1 MGARDISG
9 WEARP
14 GRRSRR
20 WVAAGAA
27 PGVRP
32 SGRRWRDGG
41 TGRKWKCPSWRII
54 TLQDMWK
61 NIFSSGVKKK
71 MIHCI
76 SSSEQKKH
84 GPICQKTATKKRK
97 TFDSSRQRAEGTDI
111 PTVKPLKPRPEPP
124 KKPSNWRRKHEEFI
138 ATIRAAKGLDQA
150 LKEGGRLPPPPPPS
164 YDPDYIQCPYCQR
177 RFNENAA
184 DRHINFC
191 KEQAARISNKGK
203 FSTDTKG
210 KVTSR
215 PQYKPPALKKSNSPG
230 TASGSSRLPQPSA
243 ISKTIVGAPS
253 GKASSVSGPLGSKLQ
268 TSSPSHKGVAAPH
281 AGANIR
287 PRNSTPPS
295 LARNP
300 VSAVLTSKRKTHA
313 ESYMAKPDGDF
324 VSALNGGNVKGLEGS
339 SSGHLPKFCHECGTK
354 FPVDW
359 AKFCCECG
367 VRRMVL

>member
-1 MGARDISG
+1 MLAGGRCGCVATARAGRWRALPECSGARGDGAMEELEENESVKVADLLPCKIC
-9 WEARP
+9 
-14 GRRSRR
+14 GRTFFPM
-20 WVAAGAA
+20 A
-27 PGVRP
+27 
-32 SGRRWRDGG
+32 
-41 TGRKWKCPSWRII
+41 
-54 TLQDMWK
+54 L
-61 NIFSSGVKKK
+61 
-71 MIHCI
+71 
-76 SSSEQKKH
+76 KKH

-150 LKEGGRLPPPPPPS
+150 LKEGGKLPPPPPPS

-203 FSTDTKG
+203 FLTDAKG
-210 KVTSR
+210 KGPSR
-215 PQYKPPALKKSNSPG
+215 TQYKPPALKKSNSPG
-230 TASGSSRLPQPSA
+230 TLSSGSSRLPQPSGT
-243 ISKTIVGAPS
+243 SKIAVGVPS
-253 GKASSVSGPLGSKLQ
+253 GKVSSINSSLGNRLQPL
-268 TSSPSHKGVAAPH
+268 SPSHKAPH
-281 AGANIR
+281 TGTNIK

-300 VSAVLTSKRKTHA
+300 ASGVHTSKRKTYG
-313 ESYMAKPDGDF
+313 ESYIARSDGDCL
-324 VSALNGGNVKGLEGS
+324 SSLNGGNIKSLEGTS
-339 SSGHLPKFCHECGTK
+339 PAHLPKFCHECGTK
-354 FPVDW
+354 YPVEW

-367 VRRMVL
+367 IRRMIL

>member
-1 MGARDISG
+1 MDGLEENGSVVQVGELLPCKIC
-9 WEARP
+9 
-14 GRRSRR
+14 GRTFFP
-20 WVAAGAA
+20 VA
-27 PGVRP
+27 
-32 SGRRWRDGG
+32 
-41 TGRKWKCPSWRII
+41 
-54 TLQDMWK
+54 L
-61 NIFSSGVKKK
+61 
-71 MIHCI
+71 
-76 SSSEQKKH
+76 KKH

-150 LKEGGRLPPPPPPS
+150 LKEGGKLPPPPPPS

-210 KVTSR
+210 KPASR
-215 PQYKPPALKKSNSPG
+215 TQYKPPAVKKSSSPG
-230 TASGSSRLPQPSA
+230 TTSSGSSRLPQPSGT
-243 ISKTIVGAPS
+243 SKPVVGLPS
-253 GKASSVSGPLGSKLQ
+253 GKVSSVNSSLGTKLQ
-268 TSSPSHKGVAAPH
+268 TLSPSHKGMAAPQTGKMGMLGPPLRTGRNMQKLYDCDTKSNSAIKRH
-281 AGANIR
+281 ELLPIYKTNIK

-300 VSAVLTSKRKTHA
+300 ASGALTNKRKTYGA
-313 ESYMAKPDGDF
+313 DSQVARPDGDYTSSF
-324 VSALNGGNVKGLEGS
+324 NGGSIRSTEGN

-354 FPVDW
+354 YPVEW

-367 VRRMVL
+367 VRRMLL

>member
-1 MGARDISG
+1 TKNLLIKFFSVLENGSVQVGELLPCKIC
-9 WEARP
+9 
-14 GRRSRR
+14 GRTFFP
-20 WVAAGAA
+20 VA
-27 PGVRP
+27 
-32 SGRRWRDGG
+32 
-41 TGRKWKCPSWRII
+41 
-54 TLQDMWK
+54 L
-61 NIFSSGVKKK
+61 
-71 MIHCI
+71 
-76 SSSEQKKH
+76 KKH

-150 LKEGGRLPPPPPPS
+150 LKEGGKLPPPPPPS

-210 KVTSR
+210 KATSR
-215 PQYKPPALKKSNSPG
+215 TQYKPPALKKSNSPG
-230 TASGSSRLPQPSA
+230 TVPSGSSRLPQPSGT
-243 ISKTIVGAPS
+243 SKTVVGVPS
-253 GKASSVSGPLGSKLQ
+253 GKVSSVSSSLGNKLQ
-268 TSSPSHKGVAAPH
+268 TLSPSHKGIAAPH
-281 AGANIR
+281 VGTNIK

-300 VSAVLTSKRKTHA
+300 SSGVVTNKRKTYT
-313 ESYMAKPDGDF
+313 ESYIARPDGDY
-324 VSALNGGNVKGLEGS
+324 VSSLNGGNTKVMEGNS
-339 SSGHLPKFCHECGTK
+339 TGHLPKFCHECGTK
-354 FPVDW
+354 YPVEW

-367 VRRMVL
+367 IRRMVL